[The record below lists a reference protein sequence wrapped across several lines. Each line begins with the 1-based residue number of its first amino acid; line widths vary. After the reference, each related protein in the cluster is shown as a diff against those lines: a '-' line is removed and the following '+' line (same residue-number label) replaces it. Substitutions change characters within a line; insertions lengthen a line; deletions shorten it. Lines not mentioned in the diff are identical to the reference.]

1 MRILDTYNLRIH
13 IDNGCIVSQLRTKG
27 AVCSMS
33 EPMTR
38 LEMLDF
44 ADKLQESAVALRE
57 HLALE
62 DPAEAFKLAQAMQF
76 GTDRLE
82 GDL

>member
-1 MRILDTYNLRIH
+1 MLILYSDHLKIH
-13 IDNGCIVSQLRTKG
+13 VDAGCIVSQLRTKG

-44 ADKLQESAVALRE
+44 ADRLQESAVALRE

-62 DPAEAFKLAQAMQF
+62 DPAEAFKLAQALQF